1 MLGVCAVIEAAGNGV
16 LHLFSNGYKRLT
28 FIPLG
33 GVIPSHYRRAL
44 IMKTIKYL
52 LLILSF
58 CGAATAF
65 GQTITWTA
73 ATNPHIV
80 QGTYTVPAGQTLVM
94 EPGVIVQIQPSS
106 TLLVYGTVNANGT
119 ATNHITIT
127 GADNYSASIDAKGT
141 LNFAFT
147 DVKAKVVPDDNGV
160 LSFSDCTFSS
170 YGTVFNGTVLQAAG
184 TRAPYLQFDRCDF
197 IGDGTVLSSSL
208 YLAYATVVLRDVTF
222 TNASYCSVSPGYLFV
237 DNVTSDHS
245 TQFGLD
251 FGSDSDL
258 FIDNVSVTNA
268 SYEGLKLSGDTRNGT
283 NVLLGPNVTLQGNN
297 FPVKLTIA
305 GLYADSNMPTTGNV
319 NNAIH
324 VAEFAGVG
332 GHWPKFGIPYY
343 NDGAPLTVS
352 ALLRI
357 DPGVTIN
364 MAPFSYMNDIGFADG
379 MRAYG
384 TPTAPILFQ
393 RADQAQSWYDL
404 HSDRDEGGRMRH
416 VIVDGSSDG
425 VNGGAWRLENCI
437 FRNNGIGTSGNAIV
451 SGSQYLNNGTGNSVA
466 GNLSSPTNPNSFV
479 SNSVGVNSAD
489 NAANIWWGSPTGPTT
504 SRNPGGRGD
513 SLLSQLTPFTPFL
526 TAAPSYAD
534 TPPEVQLLR
543 PSFQMD
549 PGSKVTLRWTS
560 TDDLGIVSHTI
571 LFSPVGNVSSSFQTV
586 ATLPATQQTYEW
598 TVPAIGFQVAGQ
610 NAFIK
615 VVATDTTGKQGFDEW
630 EILIPINDI
639 PGTVQFTM
647 TAGQTFEPGQE
658 MSSVYT
664 TSGINRYLTRVEYYI
679 EDVRGETRKVFG
691 RGANMEGLPFYSTD
705 TARYVVSYGDTTN
718 HRKYWYSPLFKIRPN
733 SILGDAAPVVTLISP
748 AAGATFSP
756 GTIVPITWSATD
768 DEGVR
773 LIDIVA
779 SFDGARTWQPIAQD
793 LPGTTTSY
801 NWQLA
806 LGTGSADVRVMVI
819 VKDSRFQSSSDGA
832 SRVFSTNGGG
842 TGTDTVTIS
851 RAIYSTSKTML
862 QVQASSSAG
871 TSATLTVYNTATNA
885 VIGTLP
891 STGKGKFRVSS
902 NPGNIT
908 VKSSL
913 G

>member
-1 MLGVCAVIEAAGNGV
+1 
-16 LHLFSNGYKRLT
+16 
-28 FIPLG
+28 
-33 GVIPSHYRRAL
+33 
-44 IMKTIKYL
+44 MKTIKYL
-52 LLILSF
+52 LLLLSF
-58 CGAATAF
+58 FGAATAF

-80 QGTYTVPAGQTLVM
+80 QGTYTVPVGTTLVL
-94 EPGVIVQIQPSS
+94 EAGVIVQIQPNS

-119 ATNHITIT
+119 TTSQVTIT

-160 LSFSDCTFSS
+160 LLFSDCTFSS
-170 YGTVFNGTVLQAAG
+170 NGTVFNGTVIQATN
-184 TRAPYLQFDRCDF
+184 TRAPYLEFNRCDF
-197 IGDGTVLSSSL
+197 IGDGTVLSASL
-208 YLAYATVVLRDVTF
+208 YVAYATVVLSDVTF

-237 DNVTSDHS
+237 DAVTSDHS
-245 TQFGLD
+245 TQFGLN

-268 SYEGLKLSGDTRNGT
+268 SFEGLKLSGDTRNGT
-283 NVLLGPNVTLQGNN
+283 NVLIGSNVTLQGNN
-297 FPVKLTIA
+297 FPVTLTIA
-305 GLYADSNMPTTGNV
+305 GLYAESTIPTTGNV

-384 TPTAPILFQ
+384 TPVAPIVFQ
-393 RADQAQSWYDL
+393 RADPGQAWYDL

-451 SGSQYLNNGTGNSVA
+451 TGSQYLNNGTGNSAA

-479 SNSVGVNSAD
+479 GNTVGVNSAD

-504 SRNPGGRGD
+504 SRNPGGTGD
-513 SLLSQLTPFTPFL
+513 KLLSQLTPFTPFL

-534 TPPEVQLLR
+534 TPPEVKLLR

-549 PGSKVTLRWTS
+549 PGSKVTLRWSS
-560 TDDLGIVSHTI
+560 TDDVGIVSHTI
-571 LFSPVGNVSSSFQTV
+571 LFSSVGNFSGSFQTV

-615 VVATDTTGKQGFDEW
+615 VVATDTTGKQSFDEW
-630 EILIPINDI
+630 EILIPTNDI
-639 PGTVQFTM
+639 AGTVQFTM
-647 TAGQTFEPGQE
+647 TAGQTFEPGQM

-664 TSGINRYLTRVEYYI
+664 TSGINRYLTQVEYYI
-679 EDVRGETRKVFG
+679 EDVRGETRKMSG
-691 RGANMEGLPFYSTD
+691 RGASMEGLPFYSTD

-718 HRKYWYSPLFKIRPN
+718 HRKYWYSPLFKIRPK
-733 SILGDAAPVVTLISP
+733 SLLGDAPPAVTLISP
-748 AAGATFSP
+748 AAGASFSP
-756 GTIVPITWSATD
+756 GSIVPITWSATD
-768 DEGVR
+768 DEGIR

-779 SFDGARTWQPIAQD
+779 SFDGARTWQPIAVN

-806 LGTGSADVRVMVI
+806 PGTGSADVRVMVI
-819 VKDSRFQSSSDGA
+819 AKDSRFQSSSDGA

-842 TGTDTVTIS
+842 AGTDTVTIS
-851 RAIYSTSKTML
+851 GALYSTSKTML

-891 STGKGKFRVSS
+891 PTGKGKFRVSS

-913 G
+913 GGSASANVTVRP

>member
-1 MLGVCAVIEAAGNGV
+1 
-16 LHLFSNGYKRLT
+16 
-28 FIPLG
+28 
-33 GVIPSHYRRAL
+33 
-44 IMKTIKYL
+44 MKTIKYL
-52 LLILSF
+52 LLLLSF
-58 CGAATAF
+58 FAAATAF

-94 EPGVIVQIQPSS
+94 EPGVIVQIQPNS
-106 TLLVYGTVNANGT
+106 TLLVYGTANANGS
-119 ATNHITIT
+119 ATSHVTIT

-160 LSFSDCTFSS
+160 LLFSDCTFSS
-170 YGTVFNGTVLQAAG
+170 YGTVFNGTVLQATG

-197 IGDGTVLSSSL
+197 VGDGTFASASL
-208 YLAYATVVLRDVTF
+208 YLAYATVVLRDTSF
-222 TNASYCSVSPGYLFV
+222 TNASYCSVSPGYLFI
-237 DNVTSDHS
+237 DNVASDGS
-245 TQFGLD
+245 TQFGLNL
-251 FGSDSDL
+251 GSDSDL

-268 SYEGLKLSGDTRNGT
+268 SYAGLQLSGDTRNGT
-283 NVLLGPNVTLQGNN
+283 NVLIGSNVTLQGNQ
-297 FPVKLTIA
+297 FPIHLTIA
-305 GLYADSNMPTTGNV
+305 GLYAGSSVPVSGNV

-324 VAEFAGVG
+324 VSEFAGVG

-393 RADQAQSWYDL
+393 RADPAQSWYDL

-437 FRNNGIGTSGNAIV
+437 FRNNGIGTNGNVIV
-451 SGSQYLNNGTGNSVA
+451 SGSQYLNNGTGHYTS
-466 GNLSSPTNPNSFV
+466 GNLNNATNPNSFV
-479 SNSVGVNSAD
+479 GNTIGVNYSDDAR
-489 NAANIWWGSPTGPTT
+489 NVWWGSSTGPRTAA
-504 SRNPGGRGD
+504 NPGGTGD
-513 SLLSQLTPFTPFL
+513 SIVSQLTSFQPFL
-526 TAAPSYAD
+526 TSAPSYAD
-534 TPPEVQLLR
+534 TPPEVKLLR

-560 TDDLGIVSHTI
+560 TDDVGIVSHTI
-571 LFSPVGNVSSSFQTV
+571 LFSPVGNFSGSFQTV

-630 EILIPINDI
+630 EILIPTNDI
-639 PGTVQFTM
+639 AGTVQFSM
-647 TAGQTFEPGQE
+647 TAGQTFEPGQM

-664 TSGINRYLTRVEYYI
+664 TSGINRYLTRVEFYI
-679 EDVRGETRKVFG
+679 EDVRGETRKLSG
-691 RGANMEGLPFYSTD
+691 RGASMEGLPFYSTD

-733 SILGDAAPVVTLISP
+733 SLLGDAPPAVTLISP

-779 SFDGARTWQPIAQD
+779 SFDSARTWQPIAIN

-801 NWQLA
+801 NWQLVP
-806 LGTGSADVRVMVI
+806 GTGSADVRVMVI
-819 VKDSRFQSSSDGA
+819 AKDSRFQSSSDGA

-851 RAIYSTSKTML
+851 GAIYSTSKTML

-891 STGKGKFRVSS
+891 ATGKGKFRVSS

-913 G
+913 GGSASANVTVRP